1 MSRSPTQILF
11 AYISK
16 LDGVMKNNTKNNAES
31 AIMETNM
38 GLVILGQFGIFVGG
52 MVLLVLF
59 TFITCF
65 RPRKVGVQKYLIIVC
80 L

>member
-1 MSRSPTQILF
+1 MSQSPNQILF
-11 AYISK
+11 AYISR
-16 LDGVMKNNTKNNAES
+16 LDGVMKNNTKNTVES
-31 AIMETNM
+31 GIMETNM
-38 GLVILGQFGIFVGG
+38 FLVIMGKFGIFFGG

-65 RPRKVGVQKYLIIVC
+65 RPRKVGVQNYLIIVC

>member
-1 MSRSPTQILF
+1 MSQSPNQILF
-11 AYISK
+11 AYISR
-16 LDGVMKNNTKNNAES
+16 LDGVMKNNTKNTVES
-31 AIMETNM
+31 GIMETNIF
-38 GLVILGQFGIFVGG
+38 LVIMGKFGWDG

-65 RPRKVGVQKYLIIVC
+65 RPRKVGVQNYLIIVC

>member
-1 MSRSPTQILF
+1 MSRSPNQILF

-16 LDGVMKNNTKNNAES
+16 LDGVMKNNTKNNVES

-52 MVLLVLF
+52 LVLLVLF
-59 TFITCF
+59 TFISCF
-65 RPRKVGVQKYLIIVC
+65 RPGKVEVQDYLTVV
-80 L
+80 